1 MSYAETVREHVSPS
15 AASNIEAWLEEPKYA
30 EYKDELIS
38 MIEAE
43 KWQELEDAF
52 FKVIEFGTAGRRGHT
67 GIGSNRINRVT
78 IGESTQALCEY
89 AKSFD
94 AQAPT
99 KGVVIAYDTRLSSP
113 ELSRYAAQV
122 CAANGFK
129 TYLFDT
135 FRATPELSFAVRHLN
150 ASIGIVISAS
160 HNPPIDNGFKAYW
173 SDGGQ
178 IASPHDK
185 GVLAVAETLQIIN
198 DMSFDEAVAGG
209 QIMLIGSD
217 VDDAYI
223 AAVTAEA
230 EGDEREVSIV
240 YSPLHGAGQTNVL
253 PALRKAGFARISPVE
268 AQMHPDGNFPTV
280 KDHKPNPEEKVA
292 NDMAVAQM
300 LEQKADIAITNDPD
314 ADRIGVM
321 VRQADEAI
329 YLTGNQA
336 AVLAADYTLKKLTEK
351 QTITSQHYLAKTIV
365 TTDMLQALADHY
377 GVKLYTNMLIGFKYI
392 AKLVLEKEATDE
404 KFVLAAE
411 ESFGLLKGDYARDK
425 DGATGA
431 LPLAEYAAELKKEGK
446 TLYDRLLDLYIEH
459 GMYVE
464 YLANAYF
471 DGASG
476 FEKMQQVMH
485 DLRENT
491 PADLGTHKVT
501 AVLDYKTLRRH
512 DMVTGE
518 EGPIDC
524 TATGDVIVLELDGDV
539 RRRVTVRPSGT
550 EPKLKFYIQWF
561 DEVSDIMRA
570 RAQYDETY
578 DLLAQ
583 LAKTLE
589 DLVLA

>member
-15 AASNIEAWLEEPKYA
+15 AAANIEAWLEEPKYA
-30 EYKDELIS
+30 EYKDELIR

-43 KWQELEDAF
+43 QWQDLEDAF

-67 GIGSNRINRVT
+67 GIGANRINRVT

-89 AKSFD
+89 AKSHD
-94 AQAPT
+94 SEAPA

-129 TYLFDT
+129 TYLFET
-135 FRATPELSFAVRHLN
+135 FRATPELSFAVRHLG

-185 GVLAVAETLQIIN
+185 GVLAVAESLETIN
-198 DMSFDEAVAGG
+198 DMPYDEALAKGL
-209 QIMLIGSD
+209 ITLIGED

-223 AAVTAEA
+223 TAVTAEA
-230 EGDEREVSIV
+230 EGTDRDVSIV

-253 PALRKAGFARISPVE
+253 PALRKAGFSAISLVE

-292 NDMAVAQM
+292 NDLAVAQM
-300 LEQKADIAITNDPD
+300 MELGADIAITNDPD

-321 VRQADEAI
+321 VRQDDEAV

-336 AVLAADYTLKKLTEK
+336 AVLAADYSLKKLTEK
-351 QTITSQHYLAKTIV
+351 QTITPQHYLAKTIV

-392 AKLVLEKEATDE
+392 AKLVLEKESTDE

-446 TLYDRLLDLYIEH
+446 TLFDRLLDLYEEH
-459 GMYVE
+459 GLYVE

-491 PADLGTHKVT
+491 PTELGGHRVT
-501 AVLDYKTLRRH
+501 AVLDYKTLQRR
-512 DMVTGE
+512 DTETGALT
-518 EGPIDC
+518 PVDC
-524 TATGDVIVLELDGDV
+524 TATGDVIVLELDGDS

-561 DEVSDIMRA
+561 DTVADSA
-570 RAQYDETY
+570 RTRVQYGETLE
-578 DLLAQ
+578 LLSK

-589 DLVLA
+589 DLVLT